1 MPNSDTHFPKRS
13 LISLTFGAGGW
24 MFLIVLVMAIGL
36 GLSSVLSL
44 QTEQDFTR
52 EGQTA
57 EAVILSKSTRIN
69 GMGTGKTRNTVYTVR
84 YQFETANGT
93 PENGIQGVSKA
104 FFDSVEKDRT
114 YPVRYL
120 LSDPTTSEIEIGRGV
135 QSGNQFLQLSALL
148 FVVGLG
154 GMIIWVRRAKAKIT
168 LRDSGE
174 IRRAEVMAH
183 DLIVR
188 KNAEAKYGRA
198 TWREGD
204 NIGQTGALPVNSLP
218 QVGQMITLYT
228 VPSGKPAIWEGEV
241 GTR

>member
-1 MPNSDTHFPKRS
+1 MSNSDAPFPKRS

-24 MFLIVLVMAIGL
+24 MFLIVLFVAIVL
-36 GLSSVLSL
+36 GLSAVLSL
-44 QTEQDFTR
+44 QTGQDFTR
-52 EGQTA
+52 EGQTT
-57 EAVILSKSTRIN
+57 EAVILSKSARIN
-69 GMGTGKTRNTVYTVR
+69 GAGTGKARTTVYTVR
-84 YQFETANGT
+84 YRFETADGT

-104 FFDSVEKDRT
+104 FFDSVEKDRN

-120 LSDPTTSEIEIGRGV
+120 VSDPTTSEVEIGRGAKA
-135 QSGNQFLQLSALL
+135 GNQFLMVSALL

-154 GMIIWVRRAKAKIT
+154 GMAIWVRRAKAKIT

-183 DLIVR
+183 DLIER
-188 KNAEAKYGRA
+188 KNAKAKYGRA

-204 NIGQTGALPVNSLP
+204 NIGQTGAIPVDRLPD
-218 QVGQMITLYT
+218 VGQMITLYT
-228 VPSGKPAIWEGEV
+228 APSGKPAIWEGEV